1 MANFDTANL
10 IYLIVLLAMVGGWFF
25 MQSREGLNKT
35 LQYAAVWAMIFIG
48 GAAAVGLWQDISRD
62 ARSPQI
68 SVSGTDQIIVP
79 RSRDGHYYLTVD
91 VNGANLRFVVD
102 TGATDMVLTQ
112 SDAARAGID
121 PDGLAY
127 LGRANTANGE
137 VRTAF
142 VRLDSVELGSVTDRD
157 VPAVVN
163 EGVME
168 QSLLGMGY
176 LQRWGRIEITGGE
189 LILTR

>member
-1 MANFDTANL
+1 MAQIETGEL

-25 MQSREGLNKT
+25 MQSRPSMNRT
-35 LQYAAVWAMIFIG
+35 LQYAAIWAMIFVG

-62 ARSPQI
+62 ARQSQI
-68 SVSGTDQIIVP
+68 NLADSDQVIVP
-79 RSRDGHYYLTVD
+79 RARDGHYYLDLQINAAPV
-91 VNGANLRFVVD
+91 RFVVD

-112 SDAARAGID
+112 ADAQRAGID

-127 LGRANTANGE
+127 LGRAMTANGE
-137 VRTAF
+137 VRTAL
-142 VRLDSVELGSVTDRD
+142 VRLDEVQLGSVTDRG
-157 VPAVVN
+157 VSAVVN
-163 EGVME
+163 QGEMA

-176 LQRWGRIEITGGE
+176 LQRWGRIEIAAGE